1 MSNWIL
7 GLTGGIGSGKSTV
20 ANLFAA
26 EGVTIVDAD
35 QIARELVLPGQPA
48 LLQIVGHFGC
58 QILNAN
64 GELDR
69 GALRQQIFA
78 HAQEKQ
84 WLNQLL
90 HPLIRN
96 ALLQRCREASSNYV
110 ILMAPLLFENTL
122 EPWVNRT
129 LCIDVNEQTQITRTC
144 QRDGNTPELVQAIMA
159 SQLPRAERLQRSDDH
174 IDNDQLTPSELQHAV
189 RQLHIKYL
197 ALSSQHLP

>member
-20 ANLFAA
+20 AHLFAA
-26 EGVTIVDAD
+26 EGVAIVDAD
-35 QIARELVLPGQPA
+35 LIARELVLPGQPA
-48 LLQIVGHFGC
+48 LLQIVNHFGG

-78 HAQEKQ
+78 HPQEKQ

-96 ALLQRCREASSNYV
+96 ALLQRCREASGNYV
-110 ILMAPLLFENTL
+110 ILMAPLLFENAL

-129 LCIDVNEQTQITRTC
+129 LCIDVSEQTQIARTC

-174 IDNDQLTPSELQHAV
+174 IDNDHLTPSELQHAV